1 MRSLA
6 ISAAA
11 GGGAGVVMAG
21 EGDRLGGGEGADGE
35 DDGDEGSGV
44 LRLMVSRLGS
54 AGMGVAGFGSSF
66 TSGFTSASG
75 SLEVEAIGDRA
86 GEEASRCLTSS
97 KPGGR
102 PDGPS
107 LGDSEGVTFL
117 LGTRLGM
124 RLGGC
129 VPGRL
134 REATTAGRGG
144 LATGAGGGWLSRASI
159 SWDWLGWV
167 LR

>member
-1 MRSLA
+1 MSDTGYVSEMTRNNVCRNKS
-6 ISAAA
+6 
-11 GGGAGVVMAG
+11 GNT
-21 EGDRLGGGEGADGE
+21 DG
-35 DDGDEGSGV
+35 
-44 LRLMVSRLGS
+44 L
-54 AGMGVAGFGSSF
+54 
-66 TSGFTSASG
+66 
-75 SLEVEAIGDRA
+75 
-86 GEEASRCLTSS
+86 
-97 KPGGR
+97 
-102 PDGPS
+102 S

-117 LGTRLGM
+117 LGTQLGI

-144 LATGAGGGWLSRASI
+144 LATGAGSGWLSQASI

>member
-1 MRSLA
+1 
-6 ISAAA
+6 
-11 GGGAGVVMAG
+11 MAG

-44 LRLMVSRLGS
+44 LRLMVSR
-54 AGMGVAGFGSSF
+54 SSF

-117 LGTRLGM
+117 LGTQLGI

-134 REATTAGRGG
+134 CEATTAGRGG

-159 SWDWLGWV
+159 SCDWLGWV

>member
-66 TSGFTSASG
+66 T
-75 SLEVEAIGDRA
+75 
-86 GEEASRCLTSS
+86 
-97 KPGGR
+97 
-102 PDGPS
+102 
-107 LGDSEGVTFL
+107 
-117 LGTRLGM
+117 
-124 RLGGC
+124 
-129 VPGRL
+129 
-134 REATTAGRGG
+134 
-144 LATGAGGGWLSRASI
+144 
-159 SWDWLGWV
+159 
-167 LR
+167 

>member
-1 MRSLA
+1 M
-6 ISAAA
+6 
-11 GGGAGVVMAG
+11 
-21 EGDRLGGGEGADGE
+21 
-35 DDGDEGSGV
+35 
-44 LRLMVSRLGS
+44 LRLTVSHLGS
-54 AGMGVAGFGSSF
+54 VGAEFAGFGSSF

-75 SLEVEAIGDRA
+75 SLEIEAIGDRA
-86 GEEASRCLTSS
+86 GEEASCCLTSS

-117 LGTRLGM
+117 LGTWLGI

-159 SWDWLGWV
+159 SCDWLGWV